1 MECPASSSGSVAYHL
16 PLRAYA
22 VKHTRHNAARANLF
36 RGADPESPKLCP
48 PPPSNKYI
56 SEFPCNNRPWRSESV
71 STNAFCRPA
80 MKIENLSNLSKPH
93 RVKRREDAAAKT
105 RSRIW
110 IYLSRPR
117 ATIFPSNY
125 VRQGLEEREGA
136 VTNRFLRKVVEERSD
151 RKAEVLLQFLLGA
164 LSESYEKFHAY
175 ECILWMARR
184 FTSRLKLR
192 CFSRGRKKMK
202 KKRKREKKISRNVNV
217 KEEDNK
223 PWPNYPERD
232 ENTIFFLPFFFI
244 SQINERIER
253 GRNRNKTE
261 GESKVSA

>member
-48 PPPSNKYI
+48 PPPSIDNKYI

-80 MKIENLSNLSKPH
+80 MKIENLSNLSKSH

-151 RKAEVLLQFLLGA
+151 REAEVLLQFLLGA

-223 PWPNYPERD
+223 PWPNYPRREHD
-232 ENTIFFLPFFFI
+232 FFSSFFFYLAN
-244 SQINERIER
+244 QREDRKR
-253 GRNRNKTE
+253 TKP
-261 GESKVSA
+261 K